1 MKLLRLT
8 IERHT
13 YGEKKGMFSGEATFT
28 GETGKIT
35 LNLNEHHIEQMLLV
49 CADGI
54 IESAKAAARMFV
66 QEALAGTEAA
76 KQRHLGYFGDPI
88 AAHQAYVA
96 AAGQLHSHNPVTS

>member
-1 MKLLRLT
+1 MRLLKLS

-13 YGEKKGMFSGEATFT
+13 WGDQKGKFSGSATFT
-28 GETGKIT
+28 QETGQIT

-54 IESAKAAARMFV
+54 IDSAKAAARMFV

-76 KQRHLGYFGDPI
+76 KQRKI
-88 AAHQAYVA
+88 AATTVQDIAAKLEQA
-96 AAGQLHSHNPVTS
+96 

>member
-1 MKLLRLT
+1 MKLLNLS

-13 YGEKKGMFSGEATFT
+13 YGDKKGQFSGQATFT
-28 GETGKIT
+28 GDTGKIT

-54 IESAKAAARMFV
+54 VDVAKAAARMFV

-76 KQRHLGYFGDPI
+76 KQRQLASTTVEDARAALGAKP
-88 AAHQAYVA
+88 
-96 AAGQLHSHNPVTS
+96 

>member
-1 MKLLRLT
+1 MKLLRLS

-13 YGEKKGMFSGEATFT
+13 YGEKKGTFSGEATFT

-76 KQRHLGYFGDPI
+76 KQRQLASTTVQDI
-88 AAHQAYVA
+88 AARLQK
-96 AAGQLHSHNPVTS
+96 PTP

>member
-1 MKLLRLT
+1 MRLMNLQ

-13 YGEKKGMFSGEATFT
+13 YGPDKGKFTGQATFQ
-28 GETGKIT
+28 GETGRIT

-54 IESAKAAARMFV
+54 IDSARAAARMFV

-76 KQRHLGYFGDPI
+76 KQRQLASKTVEDI
-88 AAHQAYVA
+88 AARLE
-96 AAGQLHSHNPVTS
+96 GK